1 MPAGS
6 RSGTGTRLGK
16 GRVVL
21 AVTALAW
28 AFPAALALAQCA
40 MCKASLEG
48 SADGIGASFNR
59 AILVMLAG
67 PYLVM
72 GVFGVLL
79 FRQRLREGGRR
90 LATRLRRIAL
100 PGRGR

>member
-1 MPAGS
+1 
-6 RSGTGTRLGK
+6 
-16 GRVVL
+16 VL
-21 AVTALAW
+21 AGAVLAW
-28 AFPAALALAQCA
+28 AFPAAVALAQCA
-40 MCKASLEG
+40 MCKASLQG
-48 SADGIGASFNR
+48 STDGIGAEFNR

-90 LATRLRRIAL
+90 LVTRLRRIAP

>member
-1 MPAGS
+1 MPPG
-6 RSGTGTRLGK
+6 
-16 GRVVL
+16 GRRRTSPRPAKALVVL
-21 AVTALAW
+21 ALTALAW
-28 AFPAALALAQCA
+28 AIPGALALAQCA

-90 LATRLRRIAL
+90 LATRLKRIAL